1 MRLIDW
7 TETDKKYLS
16 NKNEKDENLTKNLYK
31 EENSD
36 ISYNINAL
44 NSFKRYSLITILFI
58 GGFMLV
64 SAVKNET
71 RNLEKEIS
79 YLRESNK
86 IAKFNLNQAIL
97 DNQVITSPENIS
109 YLAKEYLNTKFV
121 FYKKSQISKLG
132 EEKIF
137 LEDEKNTKNTLSENV
152 KIGIRKKI
160 QKKKKEIKKL
170 QELYAKPE
178 SIPGEVKTQV
188 AKKIEQKKNELKELY
203 SSPKDK
209 TSLFKMKKW
218 AAVQVAKVFLG
229 IPVVPGR

>member
-1 MRLIDW
+1 MINNLNILLPEIFLTLSVFSILMIGVFLKESFNLIFN
-7 TETDKKYLS
+7 LS
-16 NKNEKDENLTKNLYK
+16 
-31 EENSD
+31 
-36 ISYNINAL
+36 
-44 NSFKRYSLITILFI
+44 SLIIITIAI
-58 GGFMLV
+58 V
-64 SAVKNET
+64 
-71 RNLEKEIS
+71 
-79 YLRESNK
+79 
-86 IAKFNLNQAIL
+86 FN
-97 DNQVITSPENIS
+97 
-109 YLAKEYLNTKFV
+109 
-121 FYKKSQISKLG
+121 SQNN